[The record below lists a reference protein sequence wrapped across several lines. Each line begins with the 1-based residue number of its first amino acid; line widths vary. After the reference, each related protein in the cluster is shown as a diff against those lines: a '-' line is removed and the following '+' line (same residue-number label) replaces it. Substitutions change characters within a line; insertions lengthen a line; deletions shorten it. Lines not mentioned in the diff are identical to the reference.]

1 MSKEATKRRL
11 CNRVSDS
18 AMCKKLWNCRQ
29 MKPGRLLN
37 GGSLCVPMLYRE
49 LGGRSD
55 ANDVGR
61 YPNSQRMIDSQ
72 THPQIRGSQNSQ
84 RMIDNQTHPHTIRSQ
99 RITDNQTHPHTSRS
113 PNSQRMIDYL
123 TSQHQL
129 VSKLS
134 KDDRLSNINIPAGL
148 KILKGL
154 YTTKH
159 KPHTSM
165 STTPSSIKNTF
176 FWTKACATAHEQMMG
191 CL

>member
-99 RITDNQTHPHTSRS
+99 NSKDNRQPNTSPH
-113 PNSQRMIDYL
+113 Q
-123 TSQHQL
+123 Q

-134 KDDRLSNINIPAGL
+134 KDDRLSNIPTPAGL
-148 KILKGL
+148 KTLKGWQTIKHQYTSRSQNSQRIIYYQTQTPYQHVDDTQL
-154 YTTKH
+154 Y
-159 KPHTSM
+159 
-165 STTPSSIKNTF
+165 
-176 FWTKACATAHEQMMG
+176 
-191 CL
+191 